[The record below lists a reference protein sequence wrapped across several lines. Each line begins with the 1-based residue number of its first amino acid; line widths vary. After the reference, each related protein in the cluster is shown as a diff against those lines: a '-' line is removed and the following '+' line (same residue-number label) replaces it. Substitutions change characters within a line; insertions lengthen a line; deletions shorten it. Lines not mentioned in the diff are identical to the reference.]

1 MKTAILII
9 ILALGLSASAQ
20 VSHSVKF
27 HPANLYFN
35 SASFEIGFREGNNEI
50 NVLGSIPIHSSGI
63 GRLGITND
71 YRNTDLSSNGV
82 RATFR
87 HYKGGW
93 YGEISAKTFTLSFDA
108 EISQGKIEGYCYGTS
123 AGIQVGYQYE
133 RKGFILDFG
142 IIGIEFGQVLGRVKT
157 VSKTGQDA
165 VYMQKFVNDK
175 VGNLP
180 GYMVKKYSSS
190 ISGNEVDGQ
199 LRSVPLILPR
209 VSIGVGYKF

>member
-1 MKTAILII
+1 MKPTILLL
-9 ILALGLSASAQ
+9 ILALTLSVSAQ
-20 VSHSVKF
+20 VSHTIKF
-27 HPANLYFN
+27 HPTNLYFN

-50 NVLGSIPIHSSGI
+50 NVLGSIPVHSSGI

-71 YRNTDLSSNGV
+71 YRNTDLSANGI
-82 RATFR
+82 RAAYR

-93 YGEISAKTFTLSFDA
+93 YTEVAAKTFTLSFDA
-108 EISQGKIEGYCYGTS
+108 EINQGKIESYCYGTS

-133 RKGFILDFG
+133 RKGFIIDFG
-142 IIGIEFGQVLGRVKT
+142 IAGIEVGQVLGRVKT
-157 VSKTGQDA
+157 VSKSGQDA
-165 VYMQKFVNDK
+165 VYMQKFVNNK